1 MEKACAACK
10 AVKPAAEY
18 GRKGEQEHGR
28 PVCRACN
35 TAATAR
41 SRERWAARKAGE
53 WLLAAVEH
61 AGLSLEVDPAKLAA
75 AAGCGILPREVA
87 AALASSGRRSA
98 SRSPFATELR
108 GVRAPEG
115 RRIVFCDDDL

>member
-1 MEKACAACK
+1 M
-10 AVKPAAEY
+10 
-18 GRKGEQEHGR
+18 GDQEHGR

-61 AGLSLEVDPAKLAA
+61 AGLSLEADPAKLAEA
-75 AAGCGILPREVA
+75 ADCGKVPKEVA
-87 AALASSGRRSA
+87 AALASA
-98 SRSPFATELR
+98 LHTPSPYVIVLR
-108 GVRAPEG
+108 GVQAPEG
-115 RRIVFCDDDL
+115 RRIVFCDDV